1 VTSGGLAE
9 SLAGCQRKR
18 AYKRKRN
25 GDAKLCQSSDCRVVP
40 EAMGNH
46 RDRAIGGE
54 KGAGKD
60 GRRRELGRNGKP
72 VSKAARR
79 NSSFE

>member
-1 VTSGGLAE
+1 
-9 SLAGCQRKR
+9 
-18 AYKRKRN
+18 
-25 GDAKLCQSSDCRVVP
+25 
-40 EAMGNH
+40 MGNH